1 MAFKLSKS
9 GSYSWPVTC
18 ELPIDGGEYETQV
31 FEATFKRK
39 TQSWIT
45 DISKQMDD
53 DKVTTAD
60 VARELVIGWSGITD
74 DTGKDIPFSQ
84 AAMDQL
90 LDVPA
95 VAVAIV
101 SAFFRSVMGVKEK
114 N

>member
-1 MAFKLSKS
+1 MPFKLSKS

-18 ELPIDGGEYETQV
+18 ELPVDGGEYETQA
-31 FEATFKRK
+31 FEVTFKRK
-39 TQSWIT
+39 SQSWIT

-53 DKVTTAD
+53 DKITTAE
-60 VARELVIGWSGITD
+60 VARELVTGWSGITD
-74 DTGKDIPFSQ
+74 DAGKDVAFN
-84 AAMDQL
+84 AAAFDQL
-90 LDVPA
+90 LDVPT

>member
-1 MAFKLSKS
+1 MPFKLSKAS
-9 GSYSWPVTC
+9 SYSWPVSC

-74 DTGKDIPFSQ
+74 DAGKEVPFSQ
-84 AAMDQL
+84 AALDQV
-90 LDVPA
+90 LDVPT